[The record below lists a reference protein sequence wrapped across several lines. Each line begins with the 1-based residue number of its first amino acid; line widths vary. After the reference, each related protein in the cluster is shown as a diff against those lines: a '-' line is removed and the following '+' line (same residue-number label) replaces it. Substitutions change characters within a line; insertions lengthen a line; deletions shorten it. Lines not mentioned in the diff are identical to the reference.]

1 MPALQNSEPAS
12 APQRQYTARRFP
24 DCIAPIAKPM
34 RHHTTFRQLEI
45 FEAIARLSSF
55 TRAAEELYLTQ
66 PTVSMQ
72 MKKLAD
78 AVGAPLLEQVGKKVM
93 LTEDGREL
101 AQASRE
107 VFAILDRYTMAVAQR
122 RGLEKGRLKLMA
134 ITTASYFAPRLL
146 GEFAKLHPGI
156 EVSLRVTN
164 KEQVLASM
172 ADNLDDLYLLG
183 TPPEEID
190 VVARP
195 FMDNPIVV
203 LAAPDHP
210 LAGAGPLSLEQLSRE
225 PWVMRESGS
234 GTRKA
239 IERLF
244 HDHQLEIRPRLELG
258 SNEAIKQAILAGLGI
273 SALSC
278 HALALHQ
285 PGQFA
290 VLAVEGFPIQRHWYA
305 VYPAGRQISVVARA
319 FLDFLLGQQALLA
332 CTPTSGMRC
341 CGLDCGE
348 ARRESAD

>member
-1 MPALQNSEPAS
+1 
-12 APQRQYTARRFP
+12 
-24 DCIAPIAKPM
+24 M
-34 RHHTTFRQLEI
+34 RHTTFRQLEI
-45 FEAIARLSSF
+45 FEAIARLGSF
-55 TRAAEELYLTQ
+55 TRASEELYLTQ

-72 MKKLAD
+72 MKKLTD
-78 AVGAPLLEQVGKKVM
+78 IVGSPLVEQVGKRVL

-107 VFAILDRYTMAVAQR
+107 IFAILDRFTMSVAQR
-122 RGLEKGRLKLMA
+122 RGLEKGQLRLMA

-146 GEFAKLHPGI
+146 GEFSKQHPGI

-183 TPPEEID
+183 TPPEEVD
-190 VVARP
+190 VVATP
-195 FMDNPIVV
+195 IVDNPIVV
-203 LAAPDHP
+203 LAAPDHA
-210 LAGAGPLSLEQLSRE
+210 LAGEKKLTLARLAEE
-225 PWVMRESGS
+225 PWIMREAGS

-244 HDHQLEIRPRLELG
+244 HDHGLDIRPRLELG

-278 HALALHQ
+278 HALTLHQ

-290 VLAVEGFPIQRHWYA
+290 VLDAESFPIQRHWYA
-305 VYPAGRQISVVARA
+305 VYPAGRRMSVVARA
-319 FLDFLLGQQALLA
+319 FLDYLLDQRDAAVCSPGGGQVGCRATL
-332 CTPTSGMRC
+332 PTAVAPRSAQPG
-341 CGLDCGE
+341 
-348 ARRESAD
+348 REE

>member
-1 MPALQNSEPAS
+1 
-12 APQRQYTARRFP
+12 
-24 DCIAPIAKPM
+24 M
-34 RHHTTFRQLEI
+34 RHATFRQLEI
-45 FEAIARLSSF
+45 FEAIARLGSF

-72 MKKLAD
+72 MKKLVD
-78 AVGAPLLEQVGKKVM
+78 HVGVPLLAQHGRRVV
-93 LTEDGREL
+93 LTEDGQEL

-107 VFAILDRYTMAVAQR
+107 IFAVMDRFTMSVAERQ
-122 RGLEKGRLKLMA
+122 GLTKGRLRLMA

-146 GEFAKLHPGI
+146 GDFSKQYPGI
-156 EVSLRVTN
+156 DVSLRVTN

-190 VVARP
+190 VVATP
-195 FMDNPIVV
+195 IMDNPIAV

-210 LAGAGPLSLEQLSRE
+210 LAKEKTLSLKRLAEE
-225 PWVMRESGS
+225 PWIMREAGS

-244 HDHQLEIRPRLELG
+244 QSKGLEIHPRLELG

-278 HALALHQ
+278 HALTLHQ

-290 VLAVEGFPIQRHWYA
+290 MLDAEGFPIQRHWYA
-305 VYPAGRQISVVARA
+305 VYPAGREISGVARA
-319 FLDFLLGQQALLA
+319 FLDFLLDQRKRVAYSSLGNGAYSGKA
-332 CTPTSGMRC
+332 C
-341 CGLDCGE
+341 
-348 ARRESAD
+348 ADNTA